1 MITNYR
7 REVFEIFEEFKKAD
21 GRDGRLDVLK
31 KYSDNWAFRDIL
43 RGSFDESL
51 VFNVPEGRPPFTPNE
66 PQSVPSSLNKMH
78 KDFGWFVQGG
88 SGDRLPDFKRENKFI
103 GLLES
108 IHPEDAELVLKMVAK
123 KAPCRYITKKLV
135 QEAFPDL
142 IVE

>member
-51 VFNVPEGRPPFTPNE
+51 VFIIPEGRPPFTPNQ
-66 PQSVPSSLNKMH
+66 PQSVPSSPNKLH

-88 SGDRLPDFKRENKFI
+88 AGDRLPDFKRENKFI
-103 GLLES
+103 GLLEA

>member
-21 GRDGRLDVLK
+21 GRNERLDVLK

-51 VFNVPEGRPPFTPNE
+51 VFTIPEGRPPFTPNQ
-66 PQSVPSSLNKMH
+66 PQSVPSSLNKLH

-88 SGDRLPDFKRENKFI
+88 AGDRLPDFKRENKFI

>member
-7 REVFEIFEEFKKAD
+7 REVFEIFEEFKKAE
-21 GRDGRLDVLK
+21 GRDGRLEVLK

-51 VFNVPEGRPPFTPNE
+51 VFNIPEGRPPFTPNE
-66 PQSVPSSLNKMH
+66 PQSVPSSLNKLH

-88 SGDRLPDFKRENKFI
+88 AGDRLPAFKRENKFI
-103 GLLES
+103 GLLEA

>member
-1 MITNYR
+1 MNYT

-21 GRDGRLDVLK
+21 GRNDRLDVLK
-31 KYSDNWAFRDIL
+31 KYSNNWALRDIL

-51 VFNVPEGRPPFTPNE
+51 VFNIPEGRPPFTPNL
-66 PQSVPSSLNKMH
+66 PQSVPSSLNKLH
-78 KDFGWFVQGG
+78 KDFGWFIQGG
-88 SGDRLPDFKRENKFI
+88 AGDRLSDFKRESKFI

-108 IHPEDAELVLKMVAK
+108 VHPEDAELVLKMVSK

>member
-21 GRDGRLDVLK
+21 GREGRLDVLK

-51 VFNVPEGRPPFTPNE
+51 VFNIPEGRPPFTTNE
-66 PQSVPSSLNKMH
+66 PQSVPSSLNKLH

-88 SGDRLPDFKRENKFI
+88 AGDRLPDFKRENKFI